1 MNIFATSMCPYESA
15 YNLCDK
21 HLYSQAKEGTQMLVS
36 ACLIRG
42 HDPADM
48 PIAKTTG
55 RPHKGGY
62 RNHPATQWTA
72 ESPQNWMWLWNHT
85 MEICYII
92 KQRFGTVHASRD
104 QLLSLMKTFTFKQ
117 KYAEWP
123 EWNRTPF
130 AVCVNQSKGENL
142 DLLEMEAT
150 SAYRIFYHRD
160 KAGFATWSNG
170 RLPPFW
176 WGDER
181 YATA

>member
-15 YNLCDK
+15 HNLCDK

-36 ACLIRG
+36 ACLING
-42 HDPADM
+42 CDPADM

-62 RNHPATQWTA
+62 RNHPATRWVA
-72 ESPQNWMWLWNHT
+72 ESPQNWLWLWNHT
-85 MEICYII
+85 TEICYII
-92 KQRFGTVHASRD
+92 HQRFGTVHASRD
-104 QLLSLMKTFTFKQ
+104 QLRSLMKTFRKSD
-117 KYAEWP
+117 YNDWP
-123 EWNRTPF
+123 QWGRTPF
-130 AVCVNQSKGENL
+130 VVCVNQSKGENL
-142 DLLEMEAT
+142 DLLEREAT